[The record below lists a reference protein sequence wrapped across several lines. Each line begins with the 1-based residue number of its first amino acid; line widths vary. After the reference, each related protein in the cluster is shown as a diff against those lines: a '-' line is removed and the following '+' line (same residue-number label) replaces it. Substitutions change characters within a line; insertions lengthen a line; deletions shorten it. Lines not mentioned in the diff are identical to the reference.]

1 MGRYEKEVQALQ
13 KEAKIYLD
21 AMRGECGRCV
31 ESGRGLICVFLW
43 FLAMVSAQGRIAD
56 TIDVFYGA
64 ADRTSEGAMAANA
77 YKRSVDELDA
87 STTREFVCSNPSFYI
102 VCYDADSVHS
112 QDAPYRTCILEPLG
126 KMNAFFPVIN
136 DTISKR
142 NKKVRSAPSRTEE
155 CS

>member
-1 MGRYEKEVQALQ
+1 
-13 KEAKIYLD
+13 
-21 AMRGECGRCV
+21 
-31 ESGRGLICVFLW
+31 
-43 FLAMVSAQGRIAD
+43 MVTAQGKIAD

-64 ADRTSEGAMAANA
+64 ADRTSEGAMASNA

-87 STTREFVCSNPSFYI
+87 STTREFVSSNPGFYI
-102 VCYDADSVHS
+102 ARYNADGGHS

-126 KMNAFFPVIN
+126 KMNAYFPVIN

>member
-13 KEAKIYLD
+13 KEAKTYLD

-31 ESGRGLICVFLW
+31 ESGRGLICAFLLL
-43 FLAMVSAQGRIAD
+43 LAMVAAQGRIAE

-87 STTREFVCSNPSFYI
+87 ATTREFVSSNPDFYI
-102 VCYDADSVHS
+102 VRYDADRGTFTGRSISNMHLGTAG
-112 QDAPYRTCILEPLG
+112 QDECL
-126 KMNAFFPVIN
+126 FPRYQRY
-136 DTISKR
+136 DFE
-142 NKKVRSAPSRTEE
+142 AE
-155 CS
+155 